1 MGWAFDAVLI
11 ARHGQTE
18 WNREGRRQGQ
28 LDSPL
33 TAVGIGQAESTAR
46 LAAEMAI
53 DGVFTSPLGR
63 ARATA
68 RVIAA
73 RVGTA
78 AEVVA
83 ELAEVHHG
91 EFAGLT
97 NAEVQDRYPGSLE
110 ERAAN
115 KYSWRFPGG
124 ESYLD
129 ADARACRALDRVHQ
143 AGSRR
148 PLLVTHEML
157 GLMLLRQLLHL
168 DPGDAL
174 ARSIPSGV
182 ILEVLPW
189 QSAVQERR
197 AE

>member
-1 MGWAFDAVLI
+1 MGWTFDAVFI
-11 ARHGQTE
+11 ARHGETE

-33 TAVGIGQAESTAR
+33 TAIGIAQADGTAR
-46 LAAEMAI
+46 LAAEMAV
-53 DGVFTSPLGR
+53 DGIFTSPLGR

-68 RVIAA
+68 TAIAA
-73 RVGTA
+73 CVGVA

-97 NAEVQDRYPGSLE
+97 HAEIRKRYPGALE

-124 ESYLD
+124 ESYKD
-129 ADARACRALDRVHQ
+129 ADARVYRALERVHQ
-143 AGSRR
+143 SGSHR

-168 DPGDAL
+168 APDAAL

-182 ILEVLPW
+182 IVEVLPS
-189 QSAVQERR
+189 QSAVHERR
-197 AE
+197 VE